1 MTNGGNGCAQIMDAR
16 TMLPVCCS
24 EGFTVSSEGTMDNN
38 LIRKADM
45 HFQRAPYAY
54 AGQVVVSRRAVV
66 APHSFFAASPMPS
79 G

>member
-1 MTNGGNGCAQIMDAR
+1 
-16 TMLPVCCS
+16 
-24 EGFTVSSEGTMDNN
+24 MDNN